1 MSRCPPSET
10 LAMYASG
17 STTSTSALSSMSA
30 AVTSPGPSFAI
41 VSSMGS
47 SRSSLNFKLL
57 MLRMMST
64 TSSLTPSIVENSC
77 ETPSMRILV
86 TAAPV
91 SPESMTRLSELP
103 RVWPSPRGNG
113 SATKVPRQPSSSSTL
128 KRGGAMSNIVKVSPA
143 RNVLSLPAV
152 ELDDELLFDGRVDLV
167 APRGMQEAAREVVV
181 VGLEPGWYGHHVLD
195 GVLDGLE
202 IPALLPDRD
211 DVTGLEYR
219 RRDVVLAAV
228 ELEVPVHD
236 ELARLRAAGGEA
248 EAVDDVVHPQLH
260 EPEEVL
266 ARDALHPR
274 GPVVR
279 PPELLLGDPVI
290 PAGLLLLHEPESE
303 LGLAMPA
310 TSVLSWRVGLL
321 LQRVLPH
328 GGEHYPGSPVSPAP
342 RSCVTR
348 HSQLPPAPLGQ
359 PASVMRLARHVLY
372 GEPLYTHGLEGA
384 GGHVPARAMALDL
397 DIHAPHTL
405 VHSLVRD
412 ALGRHLGRE
421 RRALA
426 ATFEPQGSR
435 RFPGDDVA
443 LLVAHGDDGVVEG
456 ALYVDHA
463 GGYVPADTPA
473 RPARATR
480 ALPLLPLPT
489 HLPLLPPAYRGLGSL
504 ALAGVRLGTLPA
516 HGQAPAVPDPAVG
529 SCVYEPPDVLV
540 DLAPQVTLN
549 LDVLVYVGPD
559 PSDLSLGQVPHLR
572 VRIDLGIAADLPRR
586 RTANTV
592 DVGKAY
598 LDPLLPGEVYSC
610 NPRHAN
616 PASACGEGSC
626 R

>member
-10 LAMYASG
+10 LAMYAPE

-30 AVTSPGPSFAI
+30 AVTSPGPSLAI

-47 SRSSLNFKLL
+47 SRSSLNFKPF

-103 RVWPSPRGNG
+103 KVWPRPRGNG
-113 SATKVPRQPSSSSTL
+113 SATKVPRRPSSSSTL
-128 KRGGAMSNIVKVSPA
+128 KRGGAISNIVKKSPA

-167 APRGMQEAAREVVV
+167 APRGVQEAAREVVV
-181 VGLEPGWYGHHVLD
+181 VGLEPGWHGHHVLD

-211 DVTGLEYR
+211 DVAGLEYG
-219 RRDVVLAAV
+219 RRDVMLAAV

-248 EAVDDVVHPQLH
+248 KAVDDVVHPQLH

-266 ARDALHPR
+266 ARDALHP
-274 GPVVR
+274 GSPVVG
-279 PPELLLGDPVI
+279 PPELLLGDPVV
-290 PAGLLLLHEPESE
+290 PAGLLLLHEPEAE

-310 TSVLSWRVGLL
+310 SSVLAGRVGLL

-328 GGEHYPGSPVSPAP
+328 GREHYPGPPVPPAP

-348 HSQLPPAPLGQ
+348 HSQLPPAPLGR
-359 PASVMRLARHVLY
+359 PAPVVRLARHVLY
-372 GEPLYTHGLEGA
+372 GEHLYAHGLDGA
-384 GGHVPARAMALDL
+384 GGHVPARAVALDL
-397 DIHAPHTL
+397 DVDAPQAL
-405 VHSLVRD
+405 VHGLVGD

-421 RRALA
+421 GRALA
-426 ATFEPQGSR
+426 APFETQRSR
-435 RFPGDDVA
+435 GLPGDDVA
-443 LLVAHGDDGVVEG
+443 LLVAHRDDGVVEG
-456 ALYVDHA
+456 ALYVDHP
-463 GGYVPADTPA
+463 GRYVPADPPARPA
-473 RPARATR
+473 RPARASS
-480 ALPLLPLPT
+480 LLPLPA
-489 HLPLLPPAYRGLGSL
+489 HLPLLPPAYRGLRPL
-504 ALAGVRLGTLPA
+504 ALAGVRLGALPA
-516 HGQAPAVPDPAVG
+516 HGEAPAVPDSPVR
-529 SCVYEPPDVLV
+529 SDVYKPPDVLV
-540 DLAPQVTLN
+540 DLAPEVALD

-559 PSDLSLGQVPHLR
+559 PGDLALSQVAHLR
-572 VRIDLGIAADLPRR
+572 VGIDLGLAADLPRR
-586 RTANTV
+586 RTADAV
-592 DVGKAY
+592 DVGKPY
-598 LDPLLPGEVYSC
+598 LDPLLPWKVYAC
-610 NPRHAN
+610 YPRHTN
-616 PASACGEGSC
+616 PASACGGGSC